1 MIPVGDHKV
10 LMAIVSAPGIL
21 LPLRNAHLGLVAR
34 ISLQPLGKFL
44 PQTKAKAPH

>member
-21 LPLRNAHLGLVAR
+21 LPLRNAHLGSEATR
-34 ISLQPLGKFL
+34 IYW
-44 PQTKAKAPH
+44 APFTVENKNT